1 MRHTAWPEP
10 TASRHTSG
18 AVLTPPPRSRLH
30 VPDGERSGKPFESF
44 FKVTPADLLSAGI
57 YRPLAMPWY
66 HRSSYRAISIS
77 TVALHALHAK
87 KQRAWWG
94 FRAEPKQEEAQE
106 TSGPK
111 GPSKRGRVRF
121 RGRRRPM
128 QMQNRGVV

>member
-1 MRHTAWPEP
+1 M
-10 TASRHTSG
+10 
-18 AVLTPPPRSRLH
+18 LTPPARSRLH

-87 KQRAWWG
+87 KQHAWWG

-111 GPSKRGRVRF
+111 SPASKRGRVQF
-121 RGRRRPM
+121 RGRRRRPVE
-128 QMQNRGVV
+128 NRGVV